1 MSLDIAIYEKKSTA
15 REKLAVFAR
24 KQKIGRRI
32 TVGAAAAS
40 LAALAV
46 PMLRAYD
53 AERVSLLLILFAS
66 WIVFAAVV
74 RIACGSLLCRSLAA
88 YFRWSRLAAKFHTA
102 EEVMKK
108 TEEPFSQSPI
118 RMFFAGIRCN
128 PTIGVAPFSLFQ
140 AVSLYSCEFAL
151 ILAIRLLISSS
162 VGMSISPIAVK

>member
-1 MSLDIAIYEKKSTA
+1 MRSEEEMSLDIAIYEKKSTA

-32 TVGAAAAS
+32 TVGAAAVS

-74 RIACGSLLCRSLAA
+74 RIAGGSLLCRSLAA

-108 TEEPFSQSPI
+108 TEAL
-118 RMFFAGIRCN
+118 FAEG
-128 PTIGVAPFSLFQ
+128 TLFENDLKK
-140 AVSLYSCEFAL
+140 AEDELVSLAEKINSMPML
-151 ILAIRLLISSS
+151 R
-162 VGMSISPIAVK
+162 

>member
-1 MSLDIAIYEKKSTA
+1 MRSEEEMSLDIAIYEKKSTA

-32 TVGAAAAS
+32 TVCAAAAS

-88 YFRWSRLAAKFHTA
+88 YFRWSRLAAKFPTA

-108 TEEPFSQSPI
+108 TEEL
-118 RMFFAGIRCN
+118 FAEG
-128 PTIGVAPFSLFQ
+128 TLFENDLKK
-140 AVSLYSCEFAL
+140 AEDELVSLAEKINSMPTL
-151 ILAIRLLISSS
+151 R
-162 VGMSISPIAVK
+162 

>member
-1 MSLDIAIYEKKSTA
+1 MRSEEEMSLDIAIYERKSTA

-32 TVGAAAAS
+32 TVGAAAVS
-40 LAALAV
+40 LVALAV

-53 AERVSLLLILFAS
+53 AERVSLLIILLAA

-74 RIACGSLLCRSLAA
+74 RIVCGALLCRSLAA

-108 TEEPFSQSPI
+108 AEEL
-118 RMFFAGIRCN
+118 FAEG
-128 PTIGVAPFSLFQ
+128 TLFENDLKK
-140 AVSLYSCEFAL
+140 AEDELVSLAEKINSMPTL
-151 ILAIRLLISSS
+151 R
-162 VGMSISPIAVK
+162 

>member
-1 MSLDIAIYEKKSTA
+1 MRSEEEMSLDIAIYEKKSTA

-108 TEEPFSQSPI
+108 TEE
-118 RMFFAGIRCN
+118 
-128 PTIGVAPFSLFQ
+128 LFTEGTLFENDLKK
-140 AVSLYSCEFAL
+140 AEDELVSLAEKINSMPTL
-151 ILAIRLLISSS
+151 R
-162 VGMSISPIAVK
+162 

>member
-1 MSLDIAIYEKKSTA
+1 MRSEEEMSLDIAIYEKKSTA

-74 RIACGSLLCRSLAA
+74 RIACG
-88 YFRWSRLAAKFHTA
+88 
-102 EEVMKK
+102 
-108 TEEPFSQSPI
+108 
-118 RMFFAGIRCN
+118 
-128 PTIGVAPFSLFQ
+128 
-140 AVSLYSCEFAL
+140 
-151 ILAIRLLISSS
+151 
-162 VGMSISPIAVK
+162 

>member
-1 MSLDIAIYEKKSTA
+1 MRSEEEMSLDIAIYEKKSTA

-74 RIACGSLLCRSLAA
+74 RIACGSLLCRSPAA
-88 YFRWSRLAAKFHTA
+88 YFRWSRLAAKFHTD
-102 EEVMKK
+102 EEFMKK
-108 TEEPFSQSPI
+108 TEEL
-118 RMFFAGIRCN
+118 FAEG
-128 PTIGVAPFSLFQ
+128 TLFENDLKK
-140 AVSLYSCEFAL
+140 AEDELVSLAEKINSMPTL
-151 ILAIRLLISSS
+151 R
-162 VGMSISPIAVK
+162 

>member
-1 MSLDIAIYEKKSTA
+1 MRSEEEMSLDIAIYEKKSTA

-40 LAALAV
+40 LAAFAV

-74 RIACGSLLCRSLAA
+74 RIACGSLLCRSPAA

-108 TEEPFSQSPI
+108 TEKYLCDI
-118 RMFFAGIRCN
+118 I
-128 PTIGVAPFSLFQ
+128 I
-140 AVSLYSCEFAL
+140 
-151 ILAIRLLISSS
+151 LLII
-162 VGMSISPIAVK
+162 VILIILIKIVPTV